1 VLGGVMGSGFLGG
14 CQRLYWEIQSGCHSD
29 GCWLHTWH
37 KCKTFQSCLGG
48 LLSCGGVTPA

>member
-1 VLGGVMGSGFLGG
+1 MLGGVMGSGFLGG